1 MWKVVQTDHRDSD
14 AYLKSM
20 EDNSVDAVV
29 CDPPYE
35 LAFMGRSWDGS
46 GIAFSV
52 DFWRDV
58 LRVLKPGGHLLAFG
72 GTRTYHRMTCAIE
85 DAGFEIRDSVSVH
98 WCYGSG
104 FPKSLDAS
112 KAIDSAMGNERPD
125 RTTTTNPCEVFSFTV
140 RPENKGTPIA
150 AAAAAMYDGFGTAL
164 KPSHEPIIVAR
175 KPLEGTVAANLLKHG
190 TGAINVDACR
200 VEYASKEDQAAA
212 GAAAQRSL
220 QPYLDKQDAGR
231 WPPNLLLC
239 HDPRCTDT
247 CVEGCAVEEIGRQ
260 SGERPGMSG
269 GGAHAANYQGGMF
282 GAIDCTHNAR
292 NDTGTAARFFPTF
305 RYQHADFFYV
315 PKASRAEREAGCDN
329 LPAKSR
335 GEITGREDDAPGCD
349 NPRSGKRAAGSIRN
363 HHPTVKPIELM
374 KWLVRLV
381 TPPGGLVLDPFA
393 GSGSTG
399 CAAVAQGFRFLG
411 LELLPD
417 HVAIANARIAFW
429 ERFPGGERAAKDQVK
444 LEQEGQ
450 MNLFGRTEE
459 T

>member
-1 MWKVVQTDHRDSD
+1 MWKVVHTDHRDSD

-35 LAFMGRSWDGS
+35 LSFMGRRWDGS

-52 DFWRDV
+52 DFWREV

-112 KAIDSAMGNERPD
+112 KAIDASLGESPTAWQ
-125 RTTTTNPCEVFSFTV
+125 
-140 RPENKGTPIA
+140 
-150 AAAAAMYDGFGTAL
+150 GFGTAL
-164 KPSHEPIIVAR
+164 KPAHEPIIVAR

-200 VEYASKEDQAAA
+200 VECNDLLQAPRSDPANRAGVVGIAMQAKSDKLRNASAQAESIE
-212 GAAAQRSL
+212 RTMDL
-220 QPYLDKQDAGR
+220 GR

-247 CVEGCAVEEIGRQ
+247 CVEGCAVEEMGRQ
-260 SGERPGMSG
+260 SGISTSHKWSFSTNNEVYCSG
-269 GGAHAANYQGGMF
+269 IGGSSIWHP
-282 GAIDCTHNAR
+282 
-292 NDTGTAARFFPTF
+292 DTGTAARFFPTF
-305 RYQHADFFYV
+305 RYQHADFFYCA
-315 PKASRAEREAGCDN
+315 KASRAEREAGCEH

-349 NPRSGKRAAGSIRN
+349 NPRSGKRASGGIRN

-411 LELLPD
+411 LELLPE

-450 MNLFGRTEE
+450 MNLFGKVDRT
-459 T
+459 

>member
-1 MWKVVQTDHRDSD
+1 MWKVVQTDHLDSY

-35 LAFMGRSWDGS
+35 LAFMGRRWDGS

-52 DFWRDV
+52 DFWREV

-112 KAIDSAMGNERPD
+112 KAIDDAMGNERPD
-125 RTTTTNPCEVFSFTV
+125 RTTSTNPCEVFSPTV
-140 RPENKGTPIA
+140 RPENRGTPIA
-150 AAAAAMYDGFGTAL
+150 AAAAMYEGFGTAL
-164 KPSHEPIIVAR
+164 KPAHEPVIVAR
-175 KPLEGTVAANLLKHG
+175 KPLEGTVAANILKHG

-200 VEYASKEDQAAA
+200 VECNDLLQAPRSDPANRTGVVGIA
-212 GAAAQRSL
+212 MQAKSDKSRNVDAQAESIARTMDL
-220 QPYLDKQDAGR
+220 GR
-231 WPPNLLLC
+231 WPTNLLLC

-247 CVEGCAVEEIGRQ
+247 CVEGCAVEEMGR
-260 SGERPGMSG
+260 
-269 GGAHAANYQGGMF
+269 
-282 GAIDCTHNAR
+282 HNAR

-305 RYQHADFFYV
+305 RYHSTDFFYCA
-315 PKASRAEREAGCDN
+315 KASRAEREAGCEH
-329 LPAKSR
+329 LPSKSR
-335 GEITGREDDAPGCD
+335 GEITDREDDAPGCD
-349 NPRSGKRAAGSIRN
+349 NPRSGKRASGAIRN

-411 LELLPD
+411 LELLPE

-450 MNLFGRTEE
+450 MNLFGKVDLT
-459 T
+459 